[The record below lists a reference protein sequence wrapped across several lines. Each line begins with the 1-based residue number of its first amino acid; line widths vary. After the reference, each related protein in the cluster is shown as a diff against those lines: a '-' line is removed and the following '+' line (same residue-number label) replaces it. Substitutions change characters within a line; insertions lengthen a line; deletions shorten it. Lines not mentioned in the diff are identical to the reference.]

1 MCCACT
7 RRGAEAIDIHDPAAV
22 ERLGR
27 IVIEAAGMPRDWL
40 LSGPAGEQVL
50 LASEP
55 IVAVREPLMAV
66 GLLRA
71 GLGRGVALL
80 PDLYGEKQVAEGT
93 LNGLSIRRRGTRR
106 ARGA

>member
-1 MCCACT
+1 MI
-7 RRGAEAIDIHDPAAV
+7 G
-22 ERLGR
+22 
-27 IVIEAAGMPRDWL
+27 AAGMPRDWL

-71 GLGRGVALL
+71 GLGRGV
-80 PDLYGEKQVAEGT
+80 G
-93 LNGLSIRRRGTRR
+93 RGRSLR
-106 ARGA
+106 EPRP